1 MLYQVFLYLH
11 SWLRW
16 AVVLFSLIVIFKA
29 FYGWLNKKE
38 YSSSDNKFSIFY
50 IAAVHSQFLVGLIL
64 YIFLSPITKAAFQ
77 NFGAAM
83 KNPDLRF
90 FAVEHITGMVI
101 AVVFAQLGRTLSKK
115 AVDSRQKHKKA
126 AIFYTLSFII
136 MLATIPWPPVRTL
149 FRF

>member
-1 MLYQVFLYLH
+1 MYYFFLNLH

-16 AVVLFSLIVIFKA
+16 AVVVFSIIVIFRA
-29 FYGWLNKKE
+29 FIGWLNKKE
-38 YSSSDNKFSIFY
+38 YSSSDNRFSVFY
-50 IAAVHSQFLVGLIL
+50 IASVHSQFLIGVIL

-77 NFGAAM
+77 DFGAAM

-90 FAVEHITGMVI
+90 FAVEHLMGMVL

-115 AVDSRQKHKKA
+115 AVNSHQKHKKA
-126 AIFYTLSFII
+126 AIFYTISFII
-136 MLATIPWPPVRTL
+136 MLATIPWPALRPL